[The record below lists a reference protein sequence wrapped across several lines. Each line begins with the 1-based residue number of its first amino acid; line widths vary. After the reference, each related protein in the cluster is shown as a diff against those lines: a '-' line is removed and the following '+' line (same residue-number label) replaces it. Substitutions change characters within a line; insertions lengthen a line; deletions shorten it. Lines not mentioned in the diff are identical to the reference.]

1 MKGSARRRT
10 TLMSA
15 QEERRRS
22 CQMPLRALSASRCAA
37 FHYLLR
43 LCRGCQKYHARHCVW
58 AGKKKT
64 QLETNIKFLF
74 LSDTKLISL
83 HLGIDKPAAKQGEKK
98 KKKTGKKRAF
108 LVDK

>member
-1 MKGSARRRT
+1 
-10 TLMSA
+10 MSDA
-15 QEERRRS
+15 ASSSERKPACCLSLFVEVMLRVSKIS
-22 CQMPLRALSASRCAA
+22 CSS
-37 FHYLLR
+37 
-43 LCRGCQKYHARHCVW
+43 LCLGK
-58 AGKKKT
+58 KKKT